1 MYQLDHRPFDE
12 LGTGVAASSSTEASF
27 LRACTSTMPTPA
39 NLALVRNTA
48 ALMRVALY
56 DGNLAPLRD
65 VVTLT
70 AEWNVNAADI
80 FAAAQQLVVDSL
92 AAASAS
98 AINAT
103 WKRLTAISNDVL
115 PVMPFDGS
123 FLEVA
128 SAQQALVG

>member
-1 MYQLDHRPFDE
+1 MYQLDNRDP
-12 LGTGVAASSSTEASF
+12 GVAASSSTEASF
-27 LRACTSTMPTPA
+27 LRACTSTMPTPE

-70 AEWNVNAADI
+70 AAWQVNASDI

-92 AAASAS
+92 SAASAS
-98 AINAT
+98 AVNAT

-115 PVMPFDGS
+115 PPPS
-123 FLEVA
+123 FEDFLMEDA
-128 SAQQALVG
+128 SAAQALVG